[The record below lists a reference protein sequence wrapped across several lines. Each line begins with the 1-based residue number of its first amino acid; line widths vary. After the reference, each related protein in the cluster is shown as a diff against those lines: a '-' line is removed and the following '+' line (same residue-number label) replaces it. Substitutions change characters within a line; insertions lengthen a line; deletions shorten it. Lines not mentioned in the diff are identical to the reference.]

1 MFVKNRLIAMLVA
14 LFLIV
19 PAWAMAETVTVDGIV
34 YEIDQFLQ
42 PSSTKMQSMMLLEL
56 GKLLFINLS

>member
-34 YEIDQFLQ
+34 YEKGRHTPGRVWPWRRRD
-42 PSSTKMQSMMLLEL
+42 
-56 GKLLFINLS
+56 G